1 MKNRNKLN
9 NTEKSAKTTVFIFGM
24 AIAIV
29 TSILVSLFLSGKII
43 EIPKGTHEGG
53 VISAIGVSA
62 ILVFM
67 VIISLIVNKVI
78 ASKQNKKL

>member
-1 MKNRNKLN
+1 VKNRNKLN

-29 TSILVSLFLSGKII
+29 TSILVSLFLSGNII
-43 EIPKGTHEGG
+43 DIPKGTHEGG

-78 ASKQNKKL
+78 VSKRKIDK